1 MDRTFLGVEKKMKTF
16 NNMRKEVMTNES
28 SGEARVAAWAMKEL
42 EKVQSIY
49 AKKVKKIV
57 ADLEASGNTDKE
69 IKRIIGHMD
78 KGWGMWRT
86 FLRKA

>member
-1 MDRTFLGVEKKMKTF
+1 MDRIIQGVGKKMKSF
-16 NNMRKEVMTNES
+16 NDMRKEVIT
-28 SGEARVAAWAMKEL
+28 EARAFNNAPAMKEL
-42 EKVQSIY
+42 EKIQSMY

-69 IKRIIGHMD
+69 ISRIKGHMD

>member
-1 MDRTFLGVEKKMKTF
+1 
-16 NNMRKEVMTNES
+16 
-28 SGEARVAAWAMKEL
+28 MKEL

-78 KGWGMWRT
+78 RGWGMWRT

>member
-1 MDRTFLGVEKKMKTF
+1 MKSW
-16 NNMRKEVMTNES
+16 KEFTD
-28 SGEARVAAWAMKEL
+28 EAAYGSANRNAPAMKEL

-69 IKRIIGHMD
+69 ISRIKGHMD
-78 KGWGMWRT
+78 KGWGMWQK
-86 FLRKA
+86 FLRNA